1 MAPAPSPSQSFQHR
15 AKLVCRFR
23 LHLASRHLAICCHR
37 PGTEPRQGSP
47 PHSVPRVGGRLLWQI
62 WNRLHLC
69 QATSPPGRDGLGTR
83 PAPAPWDTPCEP
95 PWAAVRAG
103 LSPAAPAGLAWPG
116 GGWDTTLPT
125 PKAAGSS
132 IALLWAVLGWGPL
145 HATLPSPPRVTWG
158 ERLGC
163 FGLDSPT
170 WKRKLPQG
178 IKGAA

>member
-116 GGWDTTLPT
+116 GGWDTTLPN
-125 PKAAGSS
+125 PKSGRFFHSS
-132 IALLWAVLGWGPL
+132 P
-145 HATLPSPPRVTWG
+145 
-158 ERLGC
+158 LGC
-163 FGLDSPT
+163 FGLGSPP
-170 WKRKLPQG
+170 RHAALPAPCDLG
-178 IKGAA
+178 RTAWLLRPGFTHLEEEAAPRD